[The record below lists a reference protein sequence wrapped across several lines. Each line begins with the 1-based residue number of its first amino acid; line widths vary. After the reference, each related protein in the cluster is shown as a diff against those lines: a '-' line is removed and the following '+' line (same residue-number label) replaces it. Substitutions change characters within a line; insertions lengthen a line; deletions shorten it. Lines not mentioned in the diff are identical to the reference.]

1 MRYLQEEVNKNGDGL
16 TVRYLQEEIGDTLVA
31 TAGGQHEGGLTLAA
45 LDVHT
50 DPSLQQQSDNV
61 LVSDVARIHQRRPT
75 SLVLLVHGHVTPAG
89 KGLML

>member
-1 MRYLQEEVNKNGDGL
+1 M
-16 TVRYLQEEIGDTLVA
+16 TVRYLQEEVSDALVA

-45 LDVHT
+45 LDVDT
-50 DPSLQQQSDNV
+50 DPCLQQQSDNI

-75 SLVLLVHGHVTPAG
+75 SFVLLVQGHITPTG